1 MKWMISIALA
11 VLAGWFAWFQ
21 WQSTKV
27 AYVNGLAP
35 YDVVPGREFILQHP
49 ACVFAW
55 KKKSMSGFPLLGA
68 HVAGARTS
76 VPELP
81 AQPTAVAV
89 GAELPEVRILE
100 VIPSGTRLLI
110 TSVRREE
117 SRSAGVV
124 ITYEA
129 KLLDEVQRAYQK
141 VDLRPVLLPVAHPG
155 DVPEID
161 DTILVPWIKR

>member
-11 VLAGWFAWFQ
+11 AFVGWFLWFQ

-55 KKKSMSGFPLLGA
+55 RENPTSGFPLLGA
-68 HVAGARTS
+68 NIVGARTS
-76 VPELP
+76 RSELP
-81 AQPTAVAV
+81 AQATSAAA
-89 GAELPEVRILE
+89 GAEFPDVRILE
-100 VIPSGTRLLI
+100 VIPRGTRLLI

-117 SRSAGVV
+117 SRRAGLV

-129 KLLDEVQRAYQK
+129 KLLDDVQRAYQK
-141 VDLRPVLLPVAHPG
+141 VDLRPVLLPVAQPG

-161 DTILVPWIKR
+161 EAILVPWVKR